1 MGNELCHEHGG
12 TSQRPEI
19 PVRIPVSFPMAH
31 PVVNSSSDSAEVNCL
46 YLCGSEWGVLLNYA
60 SSITGATKQ
69 YSPQQNA
76 HG

>member
-1 MGNELCHEHGG
+1 
-12 TSQRPEI
+12 
-19 PVRIPVSFPMAH
+19 MAH
-31 PVVNSSSDSAEVNCL
+31 PVVNSSSDSAEVNCT
-46 YLCGSEWGVLLNYA
+46 CVEVNGRVLLNYG